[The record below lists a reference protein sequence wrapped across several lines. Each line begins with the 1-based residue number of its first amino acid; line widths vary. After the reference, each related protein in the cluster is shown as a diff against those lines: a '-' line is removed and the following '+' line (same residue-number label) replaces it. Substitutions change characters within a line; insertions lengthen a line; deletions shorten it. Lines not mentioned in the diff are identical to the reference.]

1 MWVYEETLK
10 RNNKPYN
17 SVYNQN
23 KHEMEN
29 ADKSIQYMPPFGIK
43 NGGFS
48 KRVKNKVKI
57 LI

>member
-1 MWVYEETLK
+1 
-10 RNNKPYN
+10 
-17 SVYNQN
+17 
-23 KHEMEN
+23 MEN

-48 KRVKNKVKI
+48 KRVENKVKI